1 MFTLHV
7 LGGARIEGPAGR
19 LTGEAVQRHRLAL
32 LALLAAARDGR
43 VSRER
48 LISVLWPEASDRDG
62 RHLLNVSVHIIRK
75 ALGEQAL
82 RTEGADLRL
91 DHTSVNCDLCDFR
104 GALAQGDVRAAVT
117 GYSGPFLDGFF
128 LGGSPEFDQWQ
139 DAERSRVEEEFTAA
153 VEKLAEEAGSKGDWQ
168 DAVRWWQILW
178 TRAPEHERT
187 TLHLMQ
193 ALEASGDRAGA
204 LRAADAHTAYLAQE
218 FGAEAGP
225 EVARL
230 ATRIRSAPV
239 TSAGHG
245 EGKPLEAGAPDDQR
259 ELEAP
264 MSVAVGVTQPA
275 RASGPRG
282 VAGRPRSLRTTLVV
296 VLLLAGGVLAFV
308 LNPWRTPQRLS
319 VAVLPFVDL
328 SPQGDRAYLGDG
340 MTEELLNAL
349 ARIPGLHV
357 AARSSSFQ
365 FRDPGVDVR
374 MVGARLGVDAVVEGS
389 VRLEGNRLRVTAQLI
404 ESKRGYH
411 LWSDQFDRRVE
422 DVFVVQE
429 EIART
434 VARALGARLGH
445 TTPDTLVRRFTDNP
459 RAYDLYLRGR
469 HAWNAR
475 TTDGMWNALRS
486 FEEAVAAD
494 PSYAAAY
501 AGLADTWQLLPDY
514 GNVNARLGL
523 ARAKTAALR
532 AIALDS
538 TLAEAHASLGALLD
552 DYDRDRAGAE
562 RAYRT
567 AILLNPAYATA
578 RQWLA
583 IHLADEGRHE
593 EAAAEMERARR
604 LDPLSRIINSAVG
617 AIRYFARDYPSAI
630 AEYRAVVDQAPDFAL
645 GWALMGRVYL
655 VQGSLDSAVAT
666 LERSVRLSG
675 GDPSYQAVYAAAL
688 AASNRLVE
696 ARTLAES
703 VRDTQPEGYV
713 PYCELAS
720 AFIYLGDF
728 ESALAL
734 FERGFEERDPAIKH
748 IAVEPLYD
756 RIRGHQRF
764 QQLLRR
770 AGLAG
775 TPAAP
780 RSGVITTSMSAGV
793 RYN

>member
-1 MFTLHV
+1 M
-7 LGGARIEGPAGR
+7 
-19 LTGEAVQRHRLAL
+19 
-32 LALLAAARDGR
+32 
-43 VSRER
+43 
-48 LISVLWPEASDRDG
+48 
-62 RHLLNVSVHIIRK
+62 
-75 ALGEQAL
+75 
-82 RTEGADLRL
+82 
-91 DHTSVNCDLCDFR
+91 
-104 GALAQGDVRAAVT
+104 
-117 GYSGPFLDGFF
+117 
-128 LGGSPEFDQWQ
+128 
-139 DAERSRVEEEFTAA
+139 
-153 VEKLAEEAGSKGDWQ
+153 
-168 DAVRWWQILW
+168 
-178 TRAPEHERT
+178 
-187 TLHLMQ
+187 
-193 ALEASGDRAGA
+193 
-204 LRAADAHTAYLAQE
+204 
-218 FGAEAGP
+218 
-225 EVARL
+225 
-230 ATRIRSAPV
+230 
-239 TSAGHG
+239 
-245 EGKPLEAGAPDDQR
+245 
-259 ELEAP
+259 
-264 MSVAVGVTQPA
+264 
-275 RASGPRG
+275 
-282 VAGRPRSLRTTLVV
+282 
-296 VLLLAGGVLAFV
+296 
-308 LNPWRTPQRLS
+308 S

-374 MVGARLGVDAVVEGS
+374 LVGERLGVDAVVEGS
-389 VRLEGNRLRVTAQLI
+389 VRLEGSQLRVTAQLI
-404 ESKRGYH
+404 EAKDGYH

-422 DVFVVQE
+422 DVFAVQE

-434 VARALGARLGH
+434 VARALGARLGR
-445 TTPDTLVRRFTDNP
+445 TTPDTLVRRFTESP
-459 RAYDLYLRGR
+459 HAYDLYLRGR

-475 TTDGMWNALRS
+475 TTDGMWSALRA
-486 FEEAVAAD
+486 FEEAVTVD
-494 PSYAAAY
+494 PAYAAAY

-514 GNVNARLGL
+514 GNVNARQGL

-583 IHLADEGRHE
+583 IHLADEGRHD

-617 AIRYFARDYPSAI
+617 AIRYFARDNASAI

-655 VQGSLDSAVAT
+655 VQGSVDSAVAT

-688 AASNRLVE
+688 AASNRLAE
-696 ARTLAES
+696 ARTLAHS
-703 VRDTQPEGYV
+703 VRDAKPEGYV

-728 ESALAL
+728 DTALSL
-734 FERGFEERDPAIKH
+734 FERGFDERDPAVKH
-748 IAVEPLYD
+748 MAVEPLYD
-756 RIRGHQRF
+756 RIRGHERF
-764 QQLLRR
+764 QALLRR
-770 AGLAG
+770 ARLDQSVALSG
-775 TPAAP
+775 
-780 RSGVITTSMSAGV
+780 GVIRTALPPAPPA
-793 RYN
+793 